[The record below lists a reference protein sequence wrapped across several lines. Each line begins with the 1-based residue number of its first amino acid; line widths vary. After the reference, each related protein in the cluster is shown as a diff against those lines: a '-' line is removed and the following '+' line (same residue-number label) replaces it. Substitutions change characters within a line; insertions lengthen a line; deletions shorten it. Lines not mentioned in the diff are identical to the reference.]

1 VSTVE
6 TEEDDVEGPEADDAP
21 DLEAANIEESPPAPE
36 TFEQLAA
43 RGESLT
49 PTEVRLVLQSLLL
62 VADRPLGLSELHDAT
77 GIPETALQSALTLL
91 EEEWHEGRS
100 GVVLLQVG
108 EGWQLRTEPS
118 TAEYVRRLL
127 QVKPQRLTRPAL
139 ETLAVVAYRQPVTR
153 PEIEDVRGVDCGAV
167 LKALLERR
175 LVKILGKKEEVGR
188 PLLYGTTREFLEFF
202 ALRDLSGL
210 PTLREFHELSEE
222 HRALV
227 ARKEAPRPSPAGTVA
242 DLADPAFVARMEAQ
256 EHASQ
261 EALGALEAA
270 MSTAEA
276 HARAAA
282 QALTPKSPEPSDGP

>member
-1 VSTVE
+1 LE
-6 TEEDDVEGPEADDAP
+6 AAPEADDAP
-21 DLEAANIEESPPAPE
+21 ELEAANIEESPPALEP
-36 TFEQLAA
+36 FEQLAA
-43 RGESLT
+43 RGELLSRDQ
-49 PTEVRLVLQSLLL
+49 VRMVLQSLLF
-62 VADRPLGLSELHDAT
+62 VADRPLALRPLHDAT
-77 GIPETALQSALTLL
+77 GIPEAALQEGL
-91 EEEWHEGRS
+91 ERLQDEWRGGQS
-100 GVVLLQVG
+100 GIVLSQVG
-108 EGWQLRTEPS
+108 EGWRLRTDAS

-227 ARKEAPRPSPAGTVA
+227 ARKEAPRPGPAGTVEQ
-242 DLADPAFVARMEAQ
+242 LADPAFVARMEAQ
-256 EHASQ
+256 ERASE

-270 MSTAEA
+270 MSSAEA

-282 QALTPKSPEPSDGP
+282 EALAPKNAEPPDSP